1 VGADEGTFADVL
13 NAFSLGSRRKR
24 PPEPAGDIPV
34 AVQPVPRQAVGEDYE
49 DNASIVR
56 AYAWTGGRTRHDFR
70 LRVETLISTAV
81 RGLDQLTSLTN
92 EHQEVVELCV
102 HSRSVAE
109 VGAILG
115 LPLGVVRVLLGDM
128 AGLGLITVHENDSGP
143 DLALLERVLR
153 GLTNLRS

>member
-1 VGADEGTFADVL
+1 VE
-13 NAFSLGSRRKR
+13 
-24 PPEPAGDIPV
+24 
-34 AVQPVPRQAVGEDYE
+34 PVPQQALGEDYE

-70 LRVETLISTAV
+70 LRIETLVATSV
-81 RGLDQLTSLTN
+81 RGLDELTNLTN
-92 EHQEVVELCV
+92 EHQEVAELCV

-115 LPLGVVRVLLGDM
+115 LPLGVVKVLLGDM
-128 AGLGLITVHENDSGP
+128 DRLGLITVHENDSDP
-143 DLALLERVLR
+143 DLALLQRVLH